1 MTRFLSHPDQS
12 ALLADLANAG
22 FVFDSP
28 EPFQVIHHEGNDAI
42 YLGQIDDNFCANVTA
57 CEGITFTTEIE
68 APETP
73 YNRFA

>member
-1 MTRFLSHPDQS
+1 MTRFLASPSLDT
-12 ALLADLANAG
+12 LLADLANAG